1 MLLPARKSRLL
12 LPWYAGYARRLL
24 RRGFA
29 RVWVGGAAWPGRA
42 ADAAGP
48 VIGYL
53 NHSAWWDPI
62 AVLHLS
68 HDVFRCDAYGL
79 MQGAQLQRYPF
90 FRQVGCFGTTGE
102 GIDDVRALASHAAD
116 LLRAAPRRTLW
127 IFPQGALLPAR
138 APLAFRSGLARL
150 ERAVPEAT
158 AVPVALRYELRAEQ
172 RPELF
177 VRVGAA
183 LPPERTAADA
193 VAHGFAPAAA
203 HRTRR
208 LERALRDELARLD
221 DELLRASPDAAP
233 PGYRAVL
240 QGRGSLSAFWDRTA
254 GRWWRAPEPSDA
266 HGPDGPRD
274 TPPMGG
280 PMRGAPRIGTR
291 RTRGDA
297 PVRLERPERTERG

>member
-1 MLLPARKSRLL
+1 MLLPAQKSRLL
-12 LPWYAGYARRLL
+12 LPWYARYARGLL

-29 RVWVGGAAWPGRA
+29 RVWVGGAAWPGDGDR
-42 ADAAGP
+42 AAGP

-62 AVLHLS
+62 VLLFLS
-68 HDVFRCDAYGL
+68 HDVFRCDGYGL

-90 FRQVGCFGTTGE
+90 FRQIGCFGTTGD
-102 GIDDVRALASHAAD
+102 GIDDARAVASYAAT
-116 LLRAAPRRTLW
+116 LLRGAPRRTLW

-138 APLAFRSGLARL
+138 VPLAFRSGLARL

-177 VRVGAA
+177 VRVGAP
-183 LPPERTAADA
+183 LPPERGAAD
-193 VAHGFAPAAA
+193 GTMRAAA

-221 DELLRASPDAAP
+221 EELLRTPVERAL

-240 QGRGSLSAFWDRTA
+240 RGGGSLSAFWDRTA
-254 GRWWRAPEPSDA
+254 GRWRRVDDA
-266 HGPDGPRD
+266 RDPDGPSGGA
-274 TPPMGG
+274 PLGG
-280 PMRGAPRIGTR
+280 PLRATMRLDRSEHR
-291 RTRGDA
+291 
-297 PVRLERPERTERG
+297 

>member
-12 LPWYAGYARRLL
+12 LPSYARYARRLL

-29 RVWVGGAAWPGRA
+29 RVWVGGAAWPGGA
-42 ADAAGP
+42 SDAAGP

-62 AVLHLS
+62 VVLHLS

-79 MQGAQLQRYPF
+79 MQGAQLRRYPF
-90 FRQVGCFGTTGE
+90 FRQVGGFGTTGE
-102 GIDDVRALASHAAD
+102 GIDDVRALAGYAAE

-177 VRVGAA
+177 VRVGAP
-183 LPPERTAADA
+183 LPAEHTVGDGARTASGLASS
-193 VAHGFAPAAA
+193 AAA

-221 DELLRASPDAAP
+221 DDLLRTPPDAAP
-233 PGYRAVL
+233 PGYRVVL
-240 QGRGSLSAFWDRTA
+240 EGRGSLSAFWDRTA
-254 GRWWRAPEPSDA
+254 GRWWRASDA
-266 HGPDGPRD
+266 RDPDDPRG
-274 TPPMGG
+274 TPPV
-280 PMRGAPRIGTR
+280 RG
-291 RTRGDA
+291 RTRGAAHRTRADA
-297 PVRLERPERTERG
+297 PVRLERPGRSERG